1 MKISSCNTLNWHSLV
16 ANLCSFAAQNKIQ
29 AQRSKVKGKN
39 WIIIFPLLLVIN
51 NCQSTQIID
60 NTFLNPQSLYK
71 VTLPDKSWERI
82 DIGKED
88 IAMQNKQ
95 NNAMFAIVSHPMD
108 TNKTTLD
115 VLYRQLF
122 IGIKRKNIINKQYVY
137 VNNRRV
143 LNIVLEGEL
152 DDFKV
157 KISAYIISADDMV
170 HDVVYWSAPEKF
182 SDSLGDF
189 ERVVESFEFML
200 K

>member
-1 MKISSCNTLNWHSLV
+1 
-16 ANLCSFAAQNKIQ
+16 
-29 AQRSKVKGKN
+29 VKGKN
-39 WIIIFPLLLVIN
+39 WIIIFFLLLVIN

-71 VTLPDKSWERI
+71 ITLPDKSWERI
-82 DIGKED
+82 GIDKED
-88 IAMQNKQ
+88 IAMQNKE
-95 NNAMFAIVSHPMD
+95 NNAMFAIITHPMD

-152 DDFKV
+152 DGFKV

-189 ERVVESFEFML
+189 ERVVGSFGFMHL